1 MHSEDMDNEI
11 TVFLDEDR
19 RRLNFTQRIREE
31 LANEILND
39 EEKPWKK
46 NRTMAEMLV
55 SLLKDMDNTTLSVAK
70 LRMNQKEN
78 DNNSAMIDMV
88 NKVLDMAND
97 NNVIETR
104 SRDLKLDHKP
114 DVVPGEIDIG
124 VVTLDYKD
132 FTDEE

>member
-1 MHSEDMDNEI
+1 MKMHSEDMDNEI

-78 DNNSAMIDMV
+78 DNNSA
-88 NKVLDMAND
+88 
-97 NNVIETR
+97 
-104 SRDLKLDHKP
+104 
-114 DVVPGEIDIG
+114 
-124 VVTLDYKD
+124 
-132 FTDEE
+132 